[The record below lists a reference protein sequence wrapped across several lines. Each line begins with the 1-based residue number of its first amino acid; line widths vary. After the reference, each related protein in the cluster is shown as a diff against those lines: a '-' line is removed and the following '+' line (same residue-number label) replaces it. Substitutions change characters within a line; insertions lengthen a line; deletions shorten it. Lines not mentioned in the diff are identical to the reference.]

1 MDKNTGLKGGS
12 KMNNCTKCVFLTE
25 VTGGNR
31 LVFYCK
37 IKNEKIFFPTL
48 EGRFCENHRPYLDYE
63 EED

>member
-1 MDKNTGLKGGS
+1 
-12 KMNNCTKCVFLTE
+12 MNSCEKCIFLTE